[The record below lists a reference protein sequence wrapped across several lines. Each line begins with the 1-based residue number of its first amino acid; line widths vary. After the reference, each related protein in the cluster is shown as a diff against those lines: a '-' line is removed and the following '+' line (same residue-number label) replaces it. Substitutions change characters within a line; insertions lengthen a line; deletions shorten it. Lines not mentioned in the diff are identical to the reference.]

1 MWLASSG
8 MVGRHLWQRGLA
20 FCARQGRTCLQN
32 SLLGPL
38 VPSTANWLCEGILLC
53 PQIYLLKT
61 TGAKQPLPGLNGL
74 TDLRQPANKQNMK
87 KKSPILLF
95 CYRHL
100 SWPSWLCGR
109 KAVVLTKPTAFTS
122 ALNEAPHLE
131 TAYLRFWMA
140 QLCFTLVG
148 AGFFCSGLL
157 PWENGIAEPQGQ
169 TVWRQ
174 GLRSLRMPVVVPL
187 LPAWPWAPNEISG
200 VPQWGSLYQ
209 G

>member
-74 TDLRQPANKQNMK
+74 TDLRQPANKQSMK
-87 KKSPILLF
+87 KKIPNSFVLL
-95 CYRHL
+95 
-100 SWPSWLCGR
+100 
-109 KAVVLTKPTAFTS
+109 S
-122 ALNEAPHLE
+122 ALELTFLTLWEEGCCFNKTNSVYLSAEWGASPWDGILE
-131 TAYLRFWMA
+131 VLNGTALFYFGWSWVFL
-140 QLCFTLVG
+140 
-148 AGFFCSGLL
+148 
-157 PWENGIAEPQGQ
+157 
-169 TVWRQ
+169 
-174 GLRSLRMPVVVPL
+174 
-187 LPAWPWAPNEISG
+187 
-200 VPQWGSLYQ
+200 
-209 G
+209 